1 MSQAKVT
8 PSGVVSVA
16 DNLNQTVGNKI
27 MIVTNAQGQQ
37 TRVVLTPQ
45 QQKAFMQAQAGSKTK
60 TIIKS
65 TLPKFLESA
74 TVAAGPSGVV
84 AKTVPPAV
92 PQGENVQH

>member
-1 MSQAKVT
+1 
-8 PSGVVSVA
+8 
-16 DNLNQTVGNKI
+16 
-27 MIVTNAQGQQ
+27 
-37 TRVVLTPQ
+37 
-45 QQKAFMQAQAGSKTK
+45 MQAQAGSKTK